1 MESKVVLIVDDSED
15 NRFLYQT
22 ILTYAGYAVLEARH
36 GAEGVELAREYHP
49 NLVLMDIHMPVLDG
63 WGATRQIKGEP
74 GTAEIPVLAVTA
86 DLGIQQA
93 HERVRETGFC
103 GCLQKP
109 CTPTV
114 LLEEVRSRIGAP

>member
-22 ILTYAGYAVLEARH
+22 ILTYAGYGVLEARQ

-63 WGATRQIKGEP
+63 WGATRQIKGAP
-74 GTAEIPVLAVTA
+74 DTADIPVLAVTA
-86 DLGIQQA
+86 DSAIGQA
-93 HERVRETGFC
+93 QERVRETGFC
-103 GCLQKP
+103 GCLHKP
-109 CTPTV
+109 CTPSV
-114 LLEEVRSRIGAP
+114 LLEEVRNRIGPP